1 MNGSH
6 HLDSHPLDEI
16 NSEMLSAEPAPD
28 RPEDLA
34 ELAKLEKWYVPREK
48 VKLGVELG
56 RGAGGVVYLAQWC
69 GMRCVAKTLHSAST
83 FHSSRDTKETLSE
96 PIARRD
102 LMNEVAVL
110 STLRHPNLV
119 LFLGACVDCDAL
131 LILSEYIENGNFEL
145 HVRRERGKILPDF
158 SPSLHQS
165 ISKC

>member
-6 HLDSHPLDEI
+6 HLDSHPLHEI

-48 VKLGVELG
+48 VQLGVELG

-119 LFLGACVDCDAL
+119 LFLGACVDFDAL

-145 HVRRERGKILPDF
+145 HVRRERGKILPDI
-158 SPSLHQS
+158 SPSLH
-165 ISKC
+165 